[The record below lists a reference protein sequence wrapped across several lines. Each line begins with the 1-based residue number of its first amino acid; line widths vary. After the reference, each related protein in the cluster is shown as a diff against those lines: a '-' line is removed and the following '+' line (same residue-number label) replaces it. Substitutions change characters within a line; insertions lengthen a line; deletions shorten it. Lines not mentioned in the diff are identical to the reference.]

1 MNCKRLLLLYA
12 AVLILSAAFYV
23 PDSAEAKQQEH
34 GHSHRLFNI
43 GWKRVS
49 RCENSRPYRRPFFI
63 PCGRHKRRGCQS
75 IGSRNKRPRHLLRT
89 NEKKAEQKARAADQL
104 LQKTCDSDRL

>member
-34 GHSHRLFNI
+34 GILIVYSTLDGKESADVKILDLIAGHFSS
-43 GWKRVS
+43 RVAV
-49 RCENSRPYRRPFFI
+49 I
-63 PCGRHKRRGCQS
+63 KDADVKA
-75 IGSRNKRPRHLLRT
+75 SRNKRPRHLLRT